1 MGGERPTVRRR
12 TLVSGAAWA
21 VPAVVAV
28 HPASSLAASLC
39 SPLTLNWNSLT
50 AGSTFSSTTLGTT
63 LGTTTVTETIT
74 SPVYTASNNNVITN
88 ATAGGYTGNRLR
100 FAFDHTKGAT
110 ETVTFTFSQPVIGLT
125 FTFYNIDASSANNF
139 SDRIEMQTSGYT
151 WTQPTGGQVAFDTA
165 TNSFYNPTD
174 GMLASTSNLGNVTI
188 SYGSTWL
195 TSMTFRYY
203 QGRFVSSNANTDVFV
218 GLSNMTFIPQ
228 NC

>member
-1 MGGERPTVRRR
+1 MASIRPCGGA
-12 TLVSGAAWA
+12 LVGGAAWA

-28 HPASSLAASLC
+28 HPAASLAASLC
-39 SPLTLNWNSLT
+39 SPITLNWNNQT
-50 AGSTFSSTTLGTT
+50 TGSTFSSTTLGTT
-63 LGTTTVTETIT
+63 LGTTTVTESLT
-74 SPVYTASNNNVITN
+74 STVYTASNNNVVTY

-151 WTQPTGGQVAFDTA
+151 WTQPSGGQVAFDSA

-174 GMLASTSNLGNVTI
+174 GVLASTSNLGNVTVD
-188 SYGSTWL
+188 YGSTWL

-203 QGRFVSSNANTDVFV
+203 QGRYVSANPNTDVFV
-218 GLSNMTFIPQ
+218 GLSNLTFTPQ